1 VQQGVHA
8 AKAQRG
14 VVTVESVE
22 ELVMKVSAQLM
33 AEENG
38 RGKVEAESAC
48 PARGLYA
55 LRSLV
60 NGLSGPD
67 PKNSIDSKNS
77 IKGHLTSA
85 ILTSTKQMSS
95 AHRR

>member
-1 VQQGVHA
+1 MQQGVHA

-38 RGKVEAESAC
+38 RGRSRLRV
-48 PARGLYA
+48 PALPEDSTLYI
-55 LRSLV
+55 RW
-60 NGLSGPD
+60 
-67 PKNSIDSKNS
+67 
-77 IKGHLTSA
+77 
-85 ILTSTKQMSS
+85 
-95 AHRR
+95 